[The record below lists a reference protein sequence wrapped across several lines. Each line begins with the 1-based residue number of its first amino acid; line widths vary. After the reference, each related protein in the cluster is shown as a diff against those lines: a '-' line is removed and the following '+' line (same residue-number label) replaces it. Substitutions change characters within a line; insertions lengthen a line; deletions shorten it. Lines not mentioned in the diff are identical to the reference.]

1 MKNKS
6 SEERLNLPTQPSNT
20 CPMIDSVLES
30 IEGIGDYD
38 EDDNPIDI
46 SPDFS
51 SLNDAMSNADEIA
64 AWGFAWL
71 DMAEE
76 HLEDRLTDI
85 IQSIEDEKEDEYTE
99 MYGNVDQHEYIEYVL
114 ESVGNSIKEGRKD
127 IQRIVKDLEWIKS
140 SVESLI
146 SDNSHSANSELE
158 SFRTTVTDL
167 RDTCNHYKQEV
178 KEYILEFLPEL
189 AGQPTAYETFIENKN
204 KVENFLIKK
213 QEENNPKKA
222 KSLSF
227 K

>member
-6 SEERLNLPTQPSNT
+6 SEERLNLPIQPSNT

-64 AWGFAWL
+64 AGGFAWL

-99 MYGNVDQHEYIEYVL
+99 MYGNVDQHKYVEYVL

-127 IQRIVKDLEWIKS
+127 IQRIVNDLEWIKS
-140 SVESLI
+140 SAESLI
-146 SDNSHSANSELE
+146 SDNSDSANSELE
-158 SFRTTVTDL
+158 SFR
-167 RDTCNHYKQEV
+167 
-178 KEYILEFLPEL
+178 
-189 AGQPTAYETFIENKN
+189 
-204 KVENFLIKK
+204 
-213 QEENNPKKA
+213 
-222 KSLSF
+222 
-227 K
+227 